1 MPGRRAGS
9 PIAVYSQVQC
19 REPKTGQE
27 KVQFY
32 CEDDSL
38 FLSSYYLSM
47 LNSDANIRLNEEKD
61 EWYVLKMFCNYAVD
75 ILLNIAWHEDYT
87 SYKTIFRL
95 C

>member
-9 PIAVYSQVQC
+9 PFAVYARVQC

-32 CEDDSL
+32 CEDDLL

-47 LNSDANIRLNEEKD
+47 HLNKANIFKNK
-61 EWYVLKMFCNYAVD
+61 
-75 ILLNIAWHEDYT
+75 LLNYYAPKDVLFENVFT
-87 SYKTIFRL
+87 VFRHPQIEWIVL
-95 C
+95 T

>member
-1 MPGRRAGS
+1 MPGRWAGS
-9 PIAVYSQVQC
+9 PVTVYAQEQC

-47 LNSDANIRLNEEKD
+47 VSRDKIHYFHQRE
-61 EWYVLKMFCNYAVD
+61 
-75 ILLNIAWHEDYT
+75 LLEVIT
-87 SYKTIFRL
+87 SEGYLQYNRVAT
-95 C
+95 